1 MPEKEKARRE
11 GEEKLIRHLGG
22 EAHGRVH
29 GRLVNQ
35 PATKFPGEPEPLHCR
50 EVYFAGGKY
59 PLNSPAVAVR
69 RRRNCRAAAP
79 VATLC
84 RQAERLPYNVRV
96 PPTPNES

>member
-1 MPEKEKARRE
+1 MPEKEEARRE

-29 GRLVNQ
+29 GRFVNQ
-35 PATKFPGEPEPLHCR
+35 PAKNFPGEPQPFHCR

-69 RRRNCRAAAP
+69 RRRNCRATAP
-79 VATLC
+79 VCHA
-84 RQAERLPYNVRV
+84 LPASGALALQC
-96 PPTPNES
+96 ESSANA